1 MNREQIIAMLHAEAC
16 SCVIA
21 NGHRI
26 ESFHERGVKDLHRLL
41 HDDRALL
48 DGAFIA
54 DKVVGKGAAALMVA
68 GKVKGVYTDVISRP
82 ALALFSR
89 SGIDVEYG
97 TLVENIINK
106 CMDKPW
112 RSYILSVEDG
122 SYIISGG
129 ASQGIV
135 AGDKFTL
142 YKKGKTVK
150 NPQTGMNVELP
161 GTKIG
166 EVTVLIS
173 FGDTPETELS
183 FCSYEGEAIDVEN
196 LNNYYIMDK

>member
-1 MNREQIIAMLHAEAC
+1 MNREQIIAMLHASAC

-82 ALALFSR
+82 ALALFSQN
-89 SGIDVEYG
+89 GIDVEYG
-97 TLVENIINK
+97 TLVENIINRAGTDICPVEKLCEK
-106 CMDKPW
+106 CLTAEECLPL
-112 RSYILSVEDG
+112 I
-122 SYIISGG
+122 
-129 ASQGIV
+129 
-135 AGDKFTL
+135 DKF
-142 YKKGKTVK
+142 
-150 NPQTGMNVELP
+150 
-161 GTKIG
+161 
-166 EVTVLIS
+166 
-173 FGDTPETELS
+173 
-183 FCSYEGEAIDVEN
+183 VEN
-196 LNNYYIMDK
+196 LPK